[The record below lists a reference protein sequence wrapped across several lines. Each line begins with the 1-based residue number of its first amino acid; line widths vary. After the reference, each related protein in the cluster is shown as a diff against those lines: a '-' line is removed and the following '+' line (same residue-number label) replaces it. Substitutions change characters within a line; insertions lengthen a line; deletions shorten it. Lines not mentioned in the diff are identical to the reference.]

1 MTGAA
6 SVKPGPQRSVWRLF
20 PWAMVGCL
28 LVVVAVNGVLAWAA
42 LSSFPGNAV
51 ADDFGTSNRYNHILA
66 QAELQAALGW
76 SVTTSM
82 DAGRPVLT
90 LTAKDG
96 TPLDGAAIMS
106 VTQRPLGLPQTVT
119 QHFQAIG
126 PGRYR
131 ADIALAQPGNWDM
144 MVRVASQGHVLAVTR
159 RVVLR

>member
-1 MTGAA
+1 MTVAA
-6 SVKPGPQRSVWRLF
+6 SAKPSPHRSTWRWF

-42 LSSFPGNAV
+42 LTSFPGKAV
-51 ADDFGTSNRYNHILA
+51 DDDFGISNRYDQIIA
-66 QAELQAALGW
+66 QAEQQAKLGW
-76 SVTTSM
+76 SVETTM
-82 DAGRPVLT
+82 DAGRPVIR

-96 TPLDGAAIMS
+96 TPLDGAVISA
-106 VTQRPLGLPQTVT
+106 VTQRPLGPPQTVA

-131 ADIALAQPGNWDM
+131 VDVALSQPGNWDM
-144 MVRVASQGHVLAVTR
+144 MLRVAVRGQKLSVTR